1 MIGLGMRTVLVQ
13 RQELRQQL
21 TPQQRQLVDVLELPD
36 ASMEGYL
43 REMLASNPAL
53 QRSPDAGFA
62 RDQRSTERRGGGSAS
77 AGTEELPPLEARV
90 TDDQDLM
97 AHLLDQLHLERTTDA
112 EFAAAIEILGNLDD
126 HGILEGTIEDVAE
139 RANVPLHDAQSA
151 QMIVMQLEPT
161 GCGAN
166 TLGQYYAFAVAE
178 RWPEDPFFPDIVR
191 DHLDDLRRQRFDRIA
206 AALDQDEEDIEEYHR
221 MFTQEIAPY
230 PARGFAHAAAPGAAV
245 QRGGTEHIRPCMD
258 ILAVDPPPADAPP
271 FKVVMHEDP
280 KAPVRINPRFERDV
294 LAMPDG
300 PARKEAMDRLEQ
312 ARTLI
317 RSLEERHSLVKQI
330 AEAAA
335 REQEEFL
342 RTGDPARLRNLTMA
356 EVAEEVRRDTST
368 ISRAVAGRYFQL
380 GPQILALR
388 DLFVNRG
395 GGQDTSADALKAAI
409 ADIIA
414 AEDKRKPLSDDAIA
428 KLLSRRGLDGV
439 ARRTIAKYRG
449 LLLIPSSRD
458 RKAR

>member
-36 ASMEGYL
+36 ASIDSYL
-43 REMLASNPAL
+43 REILANNPAL
-53 QRSPDAGFA
+53 QRSPDAGFV
-62 RDQRSTERRGGGSAS
+62 REQRSVERRGGAT
-77 AGTEELPPLEARV
+77 AGGEELPPLEARV
-90 TDDQDLM
+90 TEEADLM
-97 AHLLDQLHLERTTDA
+97 AHLVAQLQLERTTDA
-112 EFAAAIEILGNLDD
+112 EFAAALEILGDLDD
-126 HGILEGTIEDVAE
+126 HGILEGTLEEIAE
-139 RANVPLHDAQSA
+139 RAEVPLHDAQSA
-151 QMIVMQLEPT
+151 QMIVMQLDPP
-161 GCGAN
+161 GCGADS
-166 TLGQYYAFAVAE
+166 LEHYYEFSVRAAY
-178 RWPEDPFFPDIVR
+178 PEDPFFPDIVR
-191 DHLDDLRRQRFDRIA
+191 DHLDDLRRRRFDRIA

-221 MFTQEIAPY
+221 MFSTEIAPY
-230 PARGFAHAAAPGAAV
+230 PARGFARSSAPGAAV
-245 QRGGTEHIRPCMD
+245 QRGGGEHIRPCMD
-258 ILAVDPPPADAPP
+258 IVATDPADPDPDAPP
-271 FKVVMHEDP
+271 FRVVMHEDP
-280 KAPVRINPRFERDV
+280 RAPVRINPRFEREV

-300 PARKEAMDRLEQ
+300 PQRKEAMERLEQ
-312 ARTLI
+312 ARMVI

-335 REQEEFL
+335 RVQEEFL
-342 RTGDPARLRNLTMA
+342 RTGDKATLRNLTMA

-380 GPQILALR
+380 GPEVVALR

-395 GGQDTSADALKAAI
+395 GSQDTSADALKAAI
-409 ADIIA
+409 QDIVDG
-414 AEDKRKPLSDDAIA
+414 EDKRKPLSDAAIA
-428 KLLSRRGLDGV
+428 KQLARRGLDGV